1 MISKS
6 NVSIIIFLLIA
17 VALFASVE
25 EEQAHHFDW
34 YGFFGSVINA
44 VILFGGLI
52 YLLRKPIG
60 ELLYKRT
67 LEVKTDIINRDKNLE
82 KTSNQLK
89 ELQNRI
95 DKIERE
101 VQQIK
106 DISRK
111 KGEDEVKRI
120 EELGKNECEKIK
132 LLTKKEIDVRIESSI
147 RRLKSKIAD
156 LTVEHFKKDIIS
168 ELNDKS
174 HDKIIE
180 KNIEISGEIIERE

>member
-6 NVSIIIFLLIA
+6 KISIVIFFLTT

-25 EEQAHHFDW
+25 GEQAHHFDW
-34 YGFFGSVINA
+34 GGFLGSVINA

-82 KTSNQLK
+82 NTSNQLK

-101 VQQIK
+101 VQQIQ
-106 DISRK
+106 DIARGK
-111 KGEDEVKRI
+111 AEDEAKRI

-132 LLTKKEIDVRIESSI
+132 LLTEKEIDVKIESSI

-156 LTVEHFKKDIIS
+156 LTVEHFKKDITS
-168 ELNDKS
+168 ELNDKL

>member
-1 MISKS
+1 MISKR
-6 NVSIIIFLLIA
+6 NISIIIFFLIT

-25 EEQAHHFDW
+25 GEQTHHFDW
-34 YGFFGSVINA
+34 SGFLGSVINA
-44 VILFGGLI
+44 VVLFGGLI

-67 LEVKTDIINRDKNLE
+67 LEVKTDIINRDKDLE
-82 KTSNQLK
+82 NRSNQLK

-95 DKIERE
+95 DKIEGE

-111 KGEDEVKRI
+111 NAEHEVKRI
-120 EELGKNECEKIK
+120 EELGKKECEKIE
-132 LLTKKEIDVRIESSI
+132 LLTKKEIDVKIESSI

-156 LTVEHFKKDIIS
+156 LTVEHFRKDIIS

>member
-6 NVSIIIFLLIA
+6 KVSIIIFLLIT

-34 YGFFGSVINA
+34 SGFLGSVINA

-82 KTSNQLK
+82 NTSNQLK

-101 VQQIK
+101 VQQIQ
-106 DISRK
+106 DIARGK
-111 KGEDEVKRI
+111 AEDEAKRI

-132 LLTKKEIDVRIESSI
+132 LLTEKEIDVKIESSI

-156 LTVEHFKKDIIS
+156 LTVEHFKKDITS
-168 ELNDKS
+168 ELNDKL

>member
-6 NVSIIIFLLIA
+6 KVSIIIFLLIT
-17 VALFASVE
+17 VALFASGE

-34 YGFFGSVINA
+34 SSFLGSVINA

-52 YLLRKPIG
+52 YILRKPIG

-82 KTSNQLK
+82 MTSNQLK
-89 ELQNRI
+89 ELQNRL
-95 DKIERE
+95 DKVEKE

-106 DISRK
+106 DIAIK
-111 KGEDEVKRI
+111 KAEFEGKKI
-120 EELGKNECEKIK
+120 EELGEKERKKIK
-132 LLTKKEIDVRIESSI
+132 LLTEKEIDVKIESSI

-156 LTVEHFKKDIIS
+156 LTVEHFKKDITL
-168 ELNDKS
+168 ELNDKL

-180 KNIEISGEIIERE
+180 KNIEISGEIIERK

>member
-6 NVSIIIFLLIA
+6 NLSIIIFLLIT

-25 EEQAHHFDW
+25 GEQAHHFDW
-34 YGFFGSVINA
+34 SGFLGSVMNT

-52 YLLRKPIG
+52 YLLRKPIR
-60 ELLYKRT
+60 ELLNKRT
-67 LEVKTDIINRDKNLE
+67 LEVKMDIINRDKNLE
-82 KTSNQLK
+82 KVSHQFK
-89 ELQNRI
+89 ELQDRL

-111 KGEDEVKRI
+111 KGEDEGKRI
-120 EELGKNECEKIK
+120 EELGKKECEKIK
-132 LLTKKEIDVRIESSI
+132 LLTKKEIDVKIESSI

-156 LTVEHFKKDIIS
+156 LTVEHFKKDITS
-168 ELNDKS
+168 ELNDKL

>member
-34 YGFFGSVINA
+34 YGFLGSVINA

-52 YLLRKPIG
+52 YLLRKPIR
-60 ELLYKRT
+60 ELLNKRT

-111 KGEDEVKRI
+111 KAEDEVKRI